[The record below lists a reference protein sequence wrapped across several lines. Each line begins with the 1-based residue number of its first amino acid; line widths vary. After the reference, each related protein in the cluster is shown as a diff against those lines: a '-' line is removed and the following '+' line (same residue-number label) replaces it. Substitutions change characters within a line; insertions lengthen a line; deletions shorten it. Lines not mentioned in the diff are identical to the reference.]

1 MNSPTYTQDKQSLIF
16 LVGMM
21 GTGKSTIGKELA
33 EQRKMKFIDSDSE
46 IEKDRGTSV
55 SQIFAKEGET
65 YFRDLE
71 RVFISSLNINEPA
84 VVACGGGLCIPEG
97 MMELLK
103 SKGKVFCLMASVN
116 TIFNRTKTD
125 QSRPLL
131 QVAQPLLVLEKLIQ
145 ERASRY
151 LEADHVIHTDN
162 QPATEIVKKIRE
174 HLPA

>member
-1 MNSPTYTQDKQSLIF
+1 MNSPTHAQDKQNLIF

-21 GTGKSTIGKELA
+21 GTGKSTIGKQLA
-33 EQRKMKFIDSDSE
+33 QQRKVKFIDSDSE
-46 IEKDRGTSV
+46 IEKDKGVSV

-71 RVFISSLNINEPA
+71 RAFISNLNANEPA
-84 VVACGGGLCIPEG
+84 VVACGGGLCIPSG

-103 SKGKVFCLMASVN
+103 SKGLVFCLMASVE
-116 TIFNRTKTD
+116 TLLNRTKTD

-145 ERASRY
+145 EREPRY
-151 LEADHVIHTDN
+151 LEADHVIHTDD
-162 QPATEIVKKIRE
+162 QTATEIVKEISE
-174 HLPA
+174 YLPA

>member
-1 MNSPTYTQDKQSLIF
+1 MNSPTHAQDKQNLIF

-21 GTGKSTIGKELA
+21 GTGKSTIGKQLA
-33 EQRKMKFIDSDSE
+33 EQRKVKFIDSDSE
-46 IEKDRGTSV
+46 IEKDTGASV

-71 RVFISSLNINEPA
+71 RAFISNLNANEPA
-84 VVACGGGLCIPEG
+84 VVACGGGLCIPSG

-103 SKGKVFCLMASVN
+103 SKGSVFCLLASVE
-116 TIFNRTKTD
+116 TLLNRTKTD
-125 QSRPLL
+125 QYRPLL

-145 ERASRY
+145 EREPRY
-151 LEADHVIHTDN
+151 LEADHVIHTDD
-162 QPATEIVKKIRE
+162 QTAVEVVKQISE

>member
-1 MNSPTYTQDKQSLIF
+1 MNSLTHAQDKPKLVF

-33 EQRKMKFIDSDSE
+33 KQRKVKFRDSDSE
-46 IEKDRGTSV
+46 IEKDTGASV
-55 SQIFAKEGET
+55 SQIFAKEGEV

-71 RVFISSLNINEPA
+71 RAFISSLIVNELA

-103 SKGKVFCLMASVN
+103 SKGLVFCLMASAN
-116 TIFNRTKTD
+116 TLLNRTKTD

-131 QVAQPLLVLEKLIQ
+131 QVAHPLLVLEKLIQ
-145 ERASRY
+145 EREPRY
-151 LEADHVIHTDN
+151 LEADHVIHTDD
-162 QPATEIVKKIRE
+162 QAATEIVKKISE